1 MLTILVAT
9 TLATATAET
18 GIVVPPPAQNPSE
31 SRTAPFGVAP
41 RVVYNEAKNVQMP
54 SGAAELPET
63 ILAWST
69 TTNEVHVAAGAQFG
83 KFSFS
88 VTNVS
93 SAPVTINSAPPSC
106 GCTTA
111 NLDLPKVLQPKEHV
125 EFDVMMNV
133 TGKFGTVEKTISMNT
148 DKGSRI
154 LVVRTIIPLEDTA
167 KMNESDRKDNL
178 LMATADRQ
186 AVFIGDCA
194 KCHVE
199 PAHGKMGKELFA
211 AVCAVCHESPHRASM
226 VPDLHNLKVETSAA
240 FWMTWITYG
249 KPGGLMPAFSQGQ
262 RGILT
267 REQIASLV
275 DYLVEAIPSKP
286 AETYTKA
293 K

>member
-1 MLTILVAT
+1 MLVAT
-9 TLATATAET
+9 TLASAAAET
-18 GIVVPPPAQNPSE
+18 GIVVTPPAEISTDQ
-31 SRTAPFGVAP
+31 RTVPLGVAP
-41 RVVYNEAKNVQMP
+41 TVVYNEAKNVQMP
-54 SGAAELPET
+54 AGAAELLDT
-63 ILAWST
+63 ILAWNT
-69 TTNEVHVAAGAQFG
+69 TTNEVHVEAGAQFG
-83 KFSFS
+83 KFTFA

-111 NLDLPKVLQPKEHV
+111 NLDLPKIIQPKEHV

-133 TGKFGTVEKTISMNT
+133 SGKHGTVEKTISINT

-154 LVVRTIIPLEDTA
+154 LIVRTIIPLGDVA
-167 KMNESDRKDNL
+167 MMNESERKDNL

-186 AVFIGDCA
+186 AVFLGDCA
-194 KCHVE
+194 RCHVE

-275 DYLVEAIPSKP
+275 DYLVETIPSRP